1 MIDKIM
7 TYVNKL
13 TEVGVFNN
21 YKSTNYISDVSNTPA
36 VYNTNIKQFSLNN
49 VNNYVYL
56 GSTNSPLLNNMGITL
71 DDDGTLMLI
80 KGKTYDLFTGL
91 IQKYFNGGFKYNVF
105 HINSQHGDDIK
116 FKELYVDYN
125 GFLIGSKRD
134 SSGNNNE
141 LYKIKF
147 KKIEGEYNLSDDA
160 TDNTNINFIIEYEKY
175 EIEDSLKHDLSN
187 INNII
192 EKEEGNV
199 LKINRE
205 GMPITINLQDN
216 KLFTY
221 GLPPTLMPKEDDV
234 DGKSKKNQ
242 IKLPLKS
249 KDKILAIKPVLNKI
263 QLVVDKGNKIKIYY
277 FDPLHIFAL
286 KDYHY
291 EITRLTQ
298 EPPLSFYSMVGENN
312 YKNYHSGQPFSTQK
326 IGNFSAKNI
335 PFFSSAI
342 DNARVHFDRAKQ
354 QYALKKYGAMVKDIA
369 KSFDPGFRGMFSTIK
384 SIVNSATLPRTIK
397 TDALNG
403 VKKVIKHDYNLL
415 NKYITGINNGKSQGE
430 VVYSLVEQLN
440 DKESITISQ
449 YNDIRAFFGIS
460 AFHLS
465 QNIGVSAFLLA
476 NFAKTHAL
484 TISKNKQDEVVFSF
498 VNIIFIKP
506 FVFLIFIWGDV

>member
-91 IQKYFNGGFKYNVF
+91 IQKYFNGGFKYKVF

-134 SSGNNNE
+134 TSGNNNE

-205 GMPITINLQDN
+205 GMPITITLKDN

-221 GLPPTLMPKEDDV
+221 GLPPKLIAKRDVV
-234 DGKSKKNQ
+234 DGESKK
-242 IKLPLKS
+242 IK
-249 KDKILAIKPVLNKI
+249 
-263 QLVVDKGNKIKIYY
+263 
-277 FDPLHIFAL
+277 
-286 KDYHY
+286 
-291 EITRLTQ
+291 
-298 EPPLSFYSMVGENN
+298 
-312 YKNYHSGQPFSTQK
+312 
-326 IGNFSAKNI
+326 
-335 PFFSSAI
+335 
-342 DNARVHFDRAKQ
+342 
-354 QYALKKYGAMVKDIA
+354 
-369 KSFDPGFRGMFSTIK
+369 
-384 SIVNSATLPRTIK
+384 
-397 TDALNG
+397 
-403 VKKVIKHDYNLL
+403 
-415 NKYITGINNGKSQGE
+415 
-430 VVYSLVEQLN
+430 
-440 DKESITISQ
+440 
-449 YNDIRAFFGIS
+449 
-460 AFHLS
+460 
-465 QNIGVSAFLLA
+465 
-476 NFAKTHAL
+476 
-484 TISKNKQDEVVFSF
+484 
-498 VNIIFIKP
+498 
-506 FVFLIFIWGDV
+506 